1 MNVQRGPSGIRKR
14 VAIVEEGRLVE
25 IYFECPERPR
35 IVGNIYK
42 GKVETVLAGLGAAFV
57 NVGEKQ
63 SLFLSQHE
71 INDAI
76 LISKGFEPWKGT
88 PPIQKVLKPGQT
100 LIIQV
105 RREGIGT
112 KNPQGTTKISLPG
125 RYWVFLPRE
134 DRVAISRRITD
145 PNEAKRL
152 RQIAHE
158 LKAPGEG
165 LIARTAAA
173 GVPKEDLERDF
184 KFLLG
189 TWKGIEDMATKAPA
203 PSLLYRNPDLVKSIV
218 RDRFTEDV
226 QSLIVDDEGEYRGIL
241 NYLHYLHL
249 DRLKPR
255 VKLYRGNM
263 PLFVRYDIERQFR
276 EALQRRIPLKGGGF
290 ITIDETE
297 ALTAIDVNTGKD
309 IRHKNQE
316 AAILNT
322 NLEAAVEIP
331 RQLRLR
337 KLSGIIIVDFVDMA
351 SKADER
357 KVIERLKQ
365 ELRKDRVPADFI
377 DVTKLGLV
385 EITRKREGESLSA
398 MLESLEG
405 GL

>member
-1 MNVQRGPSGIRKR
+1 MNVQRSPTGVRKR

-35 IVGNIYK
+35 LVGNIYK
-42 GKVETVLAGLGAAFV
+42 GRVETVLAGLGAAFV
-57 NVGEKQ
+57 DVGEKQ

-76 LISKGFEPWKGT
+76 LISKGFEPWKGP
-88 PPIQKVLKPGQT
+88 PPIQKVLRPGQSI
-100 LIIQV
+100 IIQV
-105 RREGIGT
+105 RREGVGK
-112 KNPQGTTKISLPG
+112 KNPQGTTKISIPG
-125 RYWVFLPRE
+125 RYWVFLPKE

-145 PNEAKRL
+145 PDEAKRL
-152 RQIAHE
+152 RQIAYE

-173 GVPKEDLERDF
+173 GAPREDLERDF

-189 TWKGIEDMATKAPA
+189 TWKGIEEKAAKVSAPA
-203 PSLLYRNPDLVKSIV
+203 LLYREPDIVKAIV

-226 QSLIVDDEGEYRGIL
+226 NSLIVDDEAEHKEIL
-241 NYLHYLHL
+241 HYLHYLHL
-249 DRLKPR
+249 DKLRGR
-255 VKLYRGNM
+255 VKLYRGTI
-263 PLFVRYDIERQFR
+263 PLFVRYDIERQLR
-276 EALQRRIPLKGGGF
+276 EALQRRVPLKGGGF

-316 AAILNT
+316 AAIFNT

-351 SKADER
+351 SKEHER

-385 EITRKREGESLSA
+385 EITRKKEGESLAA
-398 MLESLEG
+398 MLESLEEF
-405 GL
+405 